1 MALALGISKGK
12 QDRAEFEKL
21 LQQALAIDPDA
32 DPDNRL
38 VTLITQKRARLLLAH
53 IDDLILGPDAA
64 PRPASFSV
72 PLDPAAARLAYALLG
87 KPPDRADTLLAPGL
101 RGRK

>member
-1 MALALGISKGK
+1 MSLAIGIAKGK

-38 VTLITQKRARLLLAH
+38 VTLITQRRARLLLAH
-53 IDDLILGPDAA
+53 LDDFFMSPDAA
-64 PRPASFSV
+64 ARATSLSV
-72 PLDPAAARLAYALLG
+72 PIDPAAARLAYALLESAG
-87 KPPDRADTLLAPGL
+87 SHDALPAPGP